1 MFVVPIGFIYV
12 QLPSQSPPYSLWPN
26 ATWQDVTFDYA
37 GLFFRV
43 LGGNSES
50 FETIQAENSPRITLV
65 QTGNSNTYVYHNYIY
80 PDDQLSVGVTSGA
93 WALNGDHWTLRFKQS
108 GGEVRPRNTAVRIWK
123 RMN

>member
-12 QLPSQSPPYSLWPN
+12 QLPSQSPPY
-26 ATWQDVTFDYA
+26 
-37 GLFFRV
+37 
-43 LGGNSES
+43 SES

-65 QTGNSNTYVYHNYIY
+65 QTGNSNTHVYHNYIY

-93 WALNGDHWTLRFKQS
+93 WAINAEHWTLRFKQS